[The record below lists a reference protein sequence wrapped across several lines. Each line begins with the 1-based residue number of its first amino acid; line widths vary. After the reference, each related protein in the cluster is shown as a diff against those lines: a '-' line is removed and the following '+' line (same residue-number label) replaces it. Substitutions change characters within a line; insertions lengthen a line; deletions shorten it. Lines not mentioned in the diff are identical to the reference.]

1 MLWFSQSSSSN
12 SCAKAKC
19 LLMKATSCARQVT
32 AQGSWPAAVN
42 IPILN
47 CVDCDES
54 QPSCMVGSRPQVT
67 WGTWISHG
75 YHITWHHQVKE
86 NPYTALCVSESAA
99 GCPVWS
105 ETKLELT
112 ATDKST
118 TFLSPLSNFQDCDL
132 KKTSKEEKNT
142 TKAHP
147 PHPPI
152 HPVSGTFLTRQAAN
166 VQRFGTQLDTH
177 LLVISGDTAT
187 RLWTLLTRELKTA
200 IKHSG
205 SWPFS

>member
-118 TFLSPLSNFQDCDL
+118 TFLSLLSNFQDCDL

-147 PHPPI
+147 PHPP
-152 HPVSGTFLTRQAAN
+152 HPPSQRHLFDSPSSKCAKIWHSTRHPSPGDFRWYRDSTLNTAH
-166 VQRFGTQLDTH
+166 QR
-177 LLVISGDTAT
+177 A
-187 RLWTLLTRELKTA
+187 
-200 IKHSG
+200 
-205 SWPFS
+205 